1 MQRLSK
7 GTPTHSQSLKLLTWM
22 VCAKRSMKWRE
33 IQCAIALNLDE
44 QDVDWE
50 RKRFAVDHKELC
62 GSLVELHKDGT
73 INLVHHTAKR

>member
-1 MQRLSK
+1 
-7 GTPTHSQSLKLLTWM
+7 
-22 VCAKRSMKWRE
+22 MKWRE